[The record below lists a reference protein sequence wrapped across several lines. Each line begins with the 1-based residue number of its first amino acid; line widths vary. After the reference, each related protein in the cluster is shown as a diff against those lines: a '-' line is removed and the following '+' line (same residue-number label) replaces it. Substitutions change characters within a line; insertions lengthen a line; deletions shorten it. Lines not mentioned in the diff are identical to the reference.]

1 MWVFLMQK
9 SSNVLTHK
17 SLNNCLTSGH
27 VVDEESRIVVWP
39 SALEEFR

>member
-9 SSNVLTHK
+9 LSNVLTHK
-17 SLNNCLTSGH
+17 SLNNCLTSGR